1 VNTAA
6 DISQVTDAARTAAR
20 ALANATTQAK
30 NRGLEAIAAALVERS
45 DQILAANAEDVARG
59 RAEQMS
65 EGLLDR
71 LALTSGRIRGIAE
84 AVREIAGLPDPI
96 GQVVRGMRTDIGLR
110 VTQERVPL
118 GVVGIIYEARPNV
131 TIDAATLAIKAGNA
145 VVLRGGSAAQSS
157 NHVLI
162 EVCRDALA
170 SVGLP
175 ADAIT
180 TVDPWGRAG
189 ARAMMRARGA
199 IDALIPRGGAGLINA
214 VVEES
219 RVPVIETGTGNCHV
233 YVDASADLEAAEAII
248 MNAKTQRVGV
258 CNAAETLLVHAD
270 IAQRFLVAAVTRLTT
285 AGVTIHADEATRA
298 IVDGQPSI
306 DADMIVDATEV
317 DWETEYLSMDLA
329 VRVVADVDE
338 AIEHIR
344 RYSSGHT
351 EGIVAS
357 DIAAVRAFR
366 AGIDAAAIA
375 VNASTRFTDGGQL
388 GLGADQLETIGRT
401 LGADVPA
408 CLAGGIALGTGRGD
422 HMSVLREGEEE
433 GQHYWVMLL
442 SHEGL
447 STPSVFREFDRV
459 DAEQAPA
466 LAEPSPEEVAA
477 LCAGPEEL
485 RHCLVNDLQAPALR
499 LRPHP
504 AAARRPPVVGWAAA
518 PHYASVRE
526 TRPWLRCADGS
537 VRWFPGA

>member
-1 VNTAA
+1 MCHDGPVDTAA
-6 DISQVTDAARTAAR
+6 DISQVTDAARAAAR
-20 ALANATTQAK
+20 VLANATTQVK
-30 NRGLEAIAAALVERS
+30 NRGLEAIAAALIDRS
-45 DQILAANAEDVARG
+45 DQILATNAEDVARG

-71 LALTSGRIRGIAE
+71 LALTPDRIRGIAE

-118 GVVGIIYEARPNV
+118 GVIGIIYEARPNV
-131 TIDAATLAIKAGNA
+131 TIDAASLALKAGNA

-157 NHVLI
+157 NRVLI
-162 EVCRDALA
+162 EVCRDALT

-233 YVDASADLEAAEAII
+233 YVDASADLAAAEAII

-270 IAQRFLVAAVTRLTT
+270 VAQRFLVAAITRLTT

-298 IVDGQPSI
+298 VVDGQPSI
-306 DADMIVDATEV
+306 DAEMIVDATEA

-357 DIAAVRAFR
+357 DVAVVRAFR
-366 AGIDAAAIA
+366 SGIDAAAIA

-388 GLGADQLETIGRT
+388 GLGAEVGISTQKLHARGPM
-401 LGADVPA
+401 G
-408 CLAGGIALGTGRGD
+408 LAELTTTTWIY
-422 HMSVLREGEEE
+422 EGE
-433 GQHYWVMLL
+433 G
-442 SHEGL
+442 
-447 STPSVFREFDRV
+447 TI
-459 DAEQAPA
+459 
-466 LAEPSPEEVAA
+466 
-477 LCAGPEEL
+477 
-485 RHCLVNDLQAPALR
+485 
-499 LRPHP
+499 RP
-504 AAARRPPVVGWAAA
+504 
-518 PHYASVRE
+518 
-526 TRPWLRCADGS
+526 
-537 VRWFPGA
+537 